1 VTLNASAKKPKG
13 NATTKDGKV
22 RTKTN
27 NELDTSFD
35 RKALVDKISQ
45 RVEYIY
51 IPSYQNM
58 RKMIFKALRIMAKK

>member
-1 VTLNASAKKPKG
+1 MTLNVSPKKPKG
-13 NATTKDGKV
+13 NATSKDNKGK
-22 RTKTN
+22 TKTN